1 MQHTYTTL
9 YNALINT
16 TEERSTEFAATIPL
30 EIIPLA
36 EVRLLRA
43 LDFTIFDQIVT
54 GTLVASTPVTPKP
67 AGCLVTRDIF
77 YTRASGQRHPLMLR
91 DYSYAKDYWP
101 NEDITTDSPK
111 YYSELDALN
120 WYIAGTPNDAFVY
133 SARCMIRPAG
143 LSESNQTTWLGTNV
157 GDVLYFAALVAS
169 AEFLQQGE
177 QLLVWAQE
185 YADRLEAAKKEFWM
199 LRRQHYM
206 PVAAVPNKVKEAH

>member
-1 MQHTYTTL
+1 MQYTYTTL
-9 YNALINT
+9 YNALINN
-16 TEERSTEFAATIPL
+16 TEEKSAEFAATIPL

-36 EVRLLRA
+36 EVRVLRD

-54 GTLVASTPVTPKP
+54 GTLVANTTLTPKP
-67 AGCLVTRDIF
+67 AGCLTTRDIF
-77 YTRASGQRHPLMLR
+77 VTQASGQRVPLALR

-101 NEDITTDSPK
+101 NEDITTESPK
-111 YYSELDALN
+111 YYAEVDALN

-133 SARCMIRPAG
+133 SARCMIRPEG
-143 LSESNQTTWLGTNV
+143 LSSANQTTWLGTNV
-157 GDVLYFAALVAS
+157 GDVLYYAALVAS
-169 AEFLQQGE
+169 AEFLQQSE

-206 PVAAVPNKVKEAH
+206 PVTAIPNKVKEAH